1 MKIEG
6 SELELKNKK
15 SGNLT
20 MDGSDPMT
28 AGGNGAGVLDLK
40 KIFQSAWIYRLVC
53 MVIGVVFIWS
63 GITKLLAPKEFSV
76 IIESYGLIPDAWILP
91 AAVFLSVLEVA
102 AGFGLLL
109 DIRGSLAVITGLLI
123 LFMAVLSYGIWL
135 GLDIDCGCFGPQD
148 PESKALHGLRAALVR
163 DMIMLPAI
171 FYLYCRRFRLNA
183 EPKRLTHF
191 FKGGG

>member
-1 MKIEG
+1 
-6 SELELKNKK
+6 
-15 SGNLT
+15 
-20 MDGSDPMT
+20 MT

-76 IIESYGLIPDAWILP
+76 IIESYGLIPDAWILS

-109 DIRGSLAVITGLLI
+109 DIRGSLSVITGLLI

-135 GLDIDCGCFGPQD
+135 GLDVDCGCFGPED
-148 PESKALHGLRAALVR
+148 PEAKAFHGLWSALVR
-163 DMIMLPAI
+163 DIIMMLGI
-171 FYLYCRRFRLNA
+171 FYLYYQRFNQIVT
-183 EPKRLTHF
+183 PKRLRSF
-191 FKGGG
+191 YKII